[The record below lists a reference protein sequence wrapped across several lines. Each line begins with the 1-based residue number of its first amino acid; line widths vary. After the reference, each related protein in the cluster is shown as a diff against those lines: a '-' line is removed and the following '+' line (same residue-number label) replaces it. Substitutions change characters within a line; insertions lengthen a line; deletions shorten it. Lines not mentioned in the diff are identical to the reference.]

1 MKRVVPAVRKSCES
15 YHEKVVAAVRESC
28 ESYNEKAV
36 PAIRKSCL
44 LWVEANEV
52 RWVLLDYWE
61 GHFNIYFMDL
71 AENGKISLKGILL
84 FLV

>member
-1 MKRVVPAVRKSCES
+1 MMRKLSQLS
-15 YHEKVVAAVRESC
+15 G
-28 ESYNEKAV
+28 KAV
-36 PAIRKSCL
+36 TAIMKKLSQLSGKAVCFGQ
-44 LWVEANEV
+44 
-52 RWVLLDYWE
+52 WVLTGCWE